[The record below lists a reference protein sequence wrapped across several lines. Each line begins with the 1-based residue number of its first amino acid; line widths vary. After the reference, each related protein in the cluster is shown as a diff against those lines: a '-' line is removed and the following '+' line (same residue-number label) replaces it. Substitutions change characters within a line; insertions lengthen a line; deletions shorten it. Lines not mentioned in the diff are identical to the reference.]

1 MATFSRRNITE
12 RWLEQEI
19 MGKIYRAAD
28 KQKESGKETKRKE
41 IEMNTHKA
49 REKIVMEVELQN
61 RGFKDTRAEGLTR
74 RRENG
79 RGGGKS

>member
-1 MATFSRRNITE
+1 
-12 RWLEQEI
+12 
-19 MGKIYRAAD
+19 
-28 KQKESGKETKRKE
+28 
-41 IEMNTHKA
+41 
-49 REKIVMEVELQN
+49 MEVELQN